1 MKTVYKHILCVIL
14 VAVIALPCSLVPASA
29 AYIPQNEASLMGRS
43 ILLQM
48 TNGEFLTYVYDRL
61 YECLKN
67 FDTSVNVTDG
77 VNYINSREAQTVNRM
92 LKSDHPEIFWY
103 NGYSYSYTS
112 DGLTKILP
120 SYTMTKEEALS
131 AADLL
136 SEAADKLC
144 SGLNSLSDYEISL
157 ALHDRL
163 ASKVDYA
170 ASENDQT
177 AYGALVDG
185 IAVCAGYSAAYQ
197 YLLQRMGI
205 PAFTVTGSSLD
216 VSSNVYIAHAWNL
229 VLLNGEYYYT
239 DVTWDDQT
247 SSSDHIFHDFF
258 NVTDEKLS
266 QSHIPDNMYIGY
278 LPACTA
284 TDENYFVQNN
294 SVITDFN
301 AEKIAYMLR
310 RSGYTAE
317 MYATVGAVEFVSV
330 IQDNIWDIVNC
341 LNLSGGFS
349 YGFLVLRN
357 EVVFYIESDS
367 LPKNFLTVNIT
378 LPENADIAYTSELYS
393 NGALVYSVTS
403 NETTVFFEDLS
414 LDDYTLKITAD
425 GYYTNTAAV
434 SVDSGTVIEVKMRL
448 LGDINDDDVINFK
461 DSNIL
466 KHTIIGR
473 IDPIY
478 FSFADIDSNN
488 TVNSKDSYQLKKIIA
503 NAVAFSDNTK

>member
-1 MKTVYKHILCVIL
+1 MKTVCKRILCAIL
-14 VAVIALPCSLVPASA
+14 VAVIVLPCSLVPVSA
-29 AYIPQNEASLMGRS
+29 ANITQNDPSLMGRG

-48 TNGEFLTYVYDRL
+48 PNGEFLTYVYDRL

-67 FDTSVNVTDG
+67 FDASVDVTDG

-131 AADLL
+131 AANLI

-144 SGLNSLSDYEISL
+144 SGLNGLSDYEISL

-163 ASKVDYA
+163 ASAVDYA
-170 ASENDQT
+170 PSKNDQT
-177 AYGALVDG
+177 VYGALVDG

-197 YLLQRMGI
+197 YLLQKMGI

-216 VSSNVYIAHAWNL
+216 IASNVYIAHAWNL
-229 VLLNGEYYYT
+229 VFLNGEYYYT

-247 SSSDHIFHDFF
+247 SSSGHIFHDFF

-284 TDENYFVQNN
+284 TAENYFVRNN
-294 SVITDFN
+294 SVITDFD

-310 RSGYTAE
+310 RGGYTAE
-317 MYATVGAVEFVSV
+317 MYATVGAAEFVSV
-330 IQDNIWDIVNC
+330 IRDNIWDIVNC

-367 LPKNFLTVNIT
+367 LPRDFLTVNIT
-378 LPENADIAYTSELYS
+378 LPENADIAYTAELYS
-393 NGALVYSVTS
+393 NGSLVYSVTS
-403 NETTVFFEDLS
+403 NETTVFVEDLA
-414 LDDYTLKITAD
+414 LGDYTLKITAD
-425 GYYTNTAAV
+425 GYYTNTVTV
-434 SVDSGTVIEVKMRL
+434 SVDGSTVINVKMRL
-448 LGDINDDDVINFK
+448 LGDINGDGKVD
-461 DSNIL
+461 L
-466 KHTIIGR
+466 
-473 IDPIY
+473 
-478 FSFADIDSNN
+478 IDSNTMKFILLGKIYN
-488 TVNSKDSYQLKKIIA
+488 PELKKLADINGDGRI
-503 NAVAFSDNTK
+503 NTKDRYILRMCLAH